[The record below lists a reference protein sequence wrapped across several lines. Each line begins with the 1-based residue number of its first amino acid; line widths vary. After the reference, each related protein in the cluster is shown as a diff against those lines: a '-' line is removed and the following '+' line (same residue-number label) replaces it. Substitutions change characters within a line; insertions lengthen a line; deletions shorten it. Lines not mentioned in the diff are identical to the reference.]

1 MGDITEDVVLAHQ
14 QQSTEDKT
22 ELCIG
27 VQLADNDKMRG
38 SKQEL
43 VVTIHKMVEIEDRS
57 ESCFSKIV
65 RVDEESIPEM
75 TNISQQQ
82 QQQQEQPY
90 NDGEF
95 CIGLVLPIIIVP
107 GKLVVK
113 LSTVIRGDI
122 LKYYN

>member
-1 MGDITEDVVLAHQ
+1 MGDTKDAVLTHQ
-14 QQSTEDKT
+14 QHSTEDKT

-27 VQLADNDKMRG
+27 VQPADNDKMRG

-57 ESCFSKIV
+57 EFCISKIV
-65 RVDEESIPEM
+65 QINEEARTEM
-75 TNISQQQ
+75 INNSQRR
-82 QQQQEQPY
+82 QQQQEQPD

-95 CIGLVLPIIIVP
+95 CFGVVLPIIIVP

-113 LSTVIRGDI
+113 LSTVIRGDT
-122 LKYYN
+122 

>member
-27 VQLADNDKMRG
+27 VQPADHDKMRG

-57 ESCFSKIV
+57 EFCISK
-65 RVDEESIPEM
+65 VDDETRPEM
-75 TNISQQQ
+75 INSRQQQ
-82 QQQQEQPY
+82 QQQSY
-90 NDGEF
+90 
-95 CIGLVLPIIIVP
+95 CIKGVVLPIIIVP
-107 GKLVVK
+107 GKLVR
-113 LSTVIRGDI
+113 LSEETLDI
-122 LKYYN
+122 TKQN